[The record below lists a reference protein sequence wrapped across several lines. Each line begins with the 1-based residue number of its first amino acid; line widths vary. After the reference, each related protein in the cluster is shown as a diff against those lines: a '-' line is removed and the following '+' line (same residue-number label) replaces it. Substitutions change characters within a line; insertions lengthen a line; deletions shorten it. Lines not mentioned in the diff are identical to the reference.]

1 MVYSKKMWEA
11 GRVSELCSIFQSS
24 QAVKIEKTRQLLHMK
39 FAGITYYEATV
50 SAVLCN
56 SAVPFNS
63 PQASVGDLFHIVMY

>member
-24 QAVKIEKTRQLLHMK
+24 QAVKIEITRQLLHMK

-50 SAVLCN
+50 SAMLCN
-56 SAVPFNS
+56 MAVPFNS